1 MTLFIVAAV
10 LLSLL
15 AMSFIVR
22 ISRAAPVAIVALA
35 VLLYLQ
41 LGTPAAFDE
50 PLMTALQADA
60 MVARLAKHMQTDPT
74 NAKGWLLLARSQG
87 LLGRDKEAA
96 QAYQR
101 LIALGQAEPA
111 AMDEYAALVARQKSG
126 RLD

>member
-10 LLSLL
+10 LLFVL
-15 AMSFIVR
+15 AMLFIVR
-22 ISRAAPVAIVALA
+22 ISRAAPVAIGALA
-35 VLLYLQ
+35 MLLYLQ

-60 MVARLAKHMQTDPT
+60 MVARLAAHMQTDPA

-96 QAYQR
+96 LAYER
-101 LIALGQAEPA
+101 LIALGQASPEV
-111 AMDEYAALVARQKSG
+111 MNEYAEITARRK
-126 RLD
+126 